1 MAKPI
6 PSHPESELTDLRT
19 SSPNHKV
26 KYHDSH
32 ADTQQPFRFM
42 DLPKELRDIIYS
54 LASLPDTSKTQD
66 GEQTPDEPYLT
77 AGLSNSTT
85 AQALSQVSCAIRQ
98 ESMKAYYSNTTFV
111 VPELPDRFASFM
123 ERVVHDGQ
131 PTVPEPDPLDMW
143 ARTWGE
149 LGAQHIR
156 SLYIS
161 PLEGTMRI
169 TMADGINTVS
179 FSEGARANLGAASAL
194 ESAGLEAFG
203 RPNLGITTARKI
215 EAFLREA
222 GGAWQ
227 LARRKE
233 ALAEISMKYPNSE
246 VRKGNLQSL
255 EEGLN

>member
-26 KYHDSH
+26 KNHDSH

-42 DLPKELRDIIYS
+42 DLPKELRDIIYN

-77 AGLSNSTT
+77 SGLSNSTT
-85 AQALSQVSCAIRQ
+85 ARALSQVSRAIRQ

-111 VPELPDRFASFM
+111 VQELPDRFAAFM
-123 ERVVHDGQ
+123 ERVADDGQ

-161 PLEGTMRI
+161 PLKGTVRI
-169 TMADGINTVS
+169 SMVDEANTVS
-179 FSEGARANLGAASAL
+179 FDEGARANLTVASEL
-194 ESAGLEAFG
+194 ESSGLKVYG
-203 RPNLGITTARKI
+203 MSGTTIRKLTAARKV
-215 EAFLREA
+215 ETLLRKA
-222 GGAWQ
+222 GSAWH

-233 ALAEISMKYPNSE
+233 ALVEIRRSHPNSE
-246 VRKGNLQSL
+246 VCINAICKD
-255 EEGLN
+255 